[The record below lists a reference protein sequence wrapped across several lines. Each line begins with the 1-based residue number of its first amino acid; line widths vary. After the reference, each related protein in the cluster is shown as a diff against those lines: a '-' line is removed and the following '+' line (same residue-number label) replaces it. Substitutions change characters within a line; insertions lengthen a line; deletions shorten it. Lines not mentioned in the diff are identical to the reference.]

1 MFGNFDDNPR
11 NGSKRVVRG
20 GHSVSG
26 TFGNYHLPVDHSSLK
41 KMTILKIVAYTL
53 GFGGSGWLLFL
64 RIGGWKA
71 DFLWLSMAGFWL
83 VQLARALVK
92 LYFEIK
98 HEQIELQ
105 EKKARYNK
113 DIFT

>member
-1 MFGNFDDNPR
+1 MFGNHNNNSR
-11 NGSKRVVRG
+11 NGSERLVRS
-20 GHSVSG
+20 GHSFPG
-26 TFGNYHLPVDHSSLK
+26 TFDNYHLSIDHPKLTK
-41 KMTILKIVAYTL
+41 VTILKIVAYTL

-64 RIGGWKA
+64 RVGGWKA
-71 DFLWLSMAGFWL
+71 DFLWLSMALFWV

-92 LYFEIK
+92 LYFEYK
-98 HEQIELQ
+98 HEQIELM